1 MEGTPPAIGESS
13 KVRTSL
19 DLLRISK
26 ILALVIGIL
35 SFVGAAW
42 NGIMLSWGWA
52 LYGVASGIINLLIYL
67 RIDEFTN
74 MISGRRYGELRDMLL
89 IWAVLGII
97 FGVIVGILLIIVYIQ
112 VEELHRT
119 TGFVQQPVQQ
129 IPPPPPPPEQ

>member
-112 VEELHRT
+112 VEVLHRT

>member
-112 VEELHRT
+112 VEELQRT
-119 TGFVQQPVQQ
+119 TGFVQQHVQQ